1 MPSHKSYGVP
11 HACPTCGVETS
22 GRRFCSRACQAGA
35 AAQRADEESPTPE
48 EIAAMAADI
57 KAKNLAA
64 MQATPAPEYQRD
76 LTGVG
81 VIGLRV
87 VPVPRHRTRWCQ
99 RLGQ

>member
-1 MPSHKSYGVP
+1 
-11 HACPTCGVETS
+11 
-22 GRRFCSRACQAGA
+22 
-35 AAQRADEESPTPE
+35 
-48 EIAAMAADI
+48 MAADI